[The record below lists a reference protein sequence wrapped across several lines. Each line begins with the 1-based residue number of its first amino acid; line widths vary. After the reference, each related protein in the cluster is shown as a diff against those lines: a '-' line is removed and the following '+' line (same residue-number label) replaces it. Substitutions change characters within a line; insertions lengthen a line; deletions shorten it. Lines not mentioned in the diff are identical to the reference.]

1 MEERQLMRLRQW
13 AAGTSKEKA
22 NTRKDMKTPSFT
34 PEVNVSNRVR
44 TSPSKPSSLY
54 PSLKELMEE
63 PQELAINC
71 IDGEVEDWVT
81 VPTKLSPPKKPE
93 PLEREKIA
101 ISRIGWNRDL
111 SSVRKN
117 RCRTDASLMSAAFL
131 SKYYFLWYSIF
142 NLFFKATDAMT
153 SSRELTNLSA
163 SFGTSVVEENP
174 NFQSFPR
181 LKMLSSKNLSH

>member
-22 NTRKDMKTPSFT
+22 NTRKDMKTPRFS

-63 PQELAINC
+63 PQDLSAINSY
-71 IDGEVEDWVT
+71 DGEEEYWVT
-81 VPTKLSPPKKPE
+81 VLSKLKPE

-101 ISRIGWNRDL
+101 ISRLGWNRDL

-174 NFQSFPR
+174 NLQSLPR
-181 LKMLSSKNLSH
+181 LKMLSSRN